1 MPAVGRLWPSEDHER
16 DDSDSDKGDMMMM
29 RGIVIMTV
37 MIRVGMRVMMMV
49 LTMQDR
55 QKVWGPS
62 GYFIKVLKKYKKFM
76 YYIRTIDKH
85 ATFYL
90 RKYVIV

>member
-1 MPAVGRLWPSEDHER
+1 
-16 DDSDSDKGDMMMM
+16 MMM

-49 LTMQDR
+49 LT
-55 QKVWGPS
+55 KSLGTIWIFCKSV
-62 GYFIKVLKKYKKFM
+62 KKKYKKF
-76 YYIRTIDKH
+76 

-90 RKYVIV
+90 PKYVIV